1 MHFLKCSMHFNEL
14 IDSLLILILFSFKTT
29 LMSFNVKTSSTAAPA
44 RTSQNVGPYLLQKTL
59 GKGQTGLV
67 KLGVHYLTG
76 EKVAIKIVNREALS
90 ESVLMKVEREIA
102 IMKLIE
108 HPHVLRL
115 YDVYE
120 SRKYLYLIL
129 EHVAGGELFDYLV
142 KKGRLTPKEARKFF
156 RQIIS
161 ALDFCHSHM
170 ICHRDL
176 KPENLLLDDKMNIRV
191 ADFGMASLQVEG
203 SFLETSCGSPHYACP
218 EVIKGEK
225 YDGRKADVW
234 SCGVIL
240 YALLVGALPF
250 DDDNLRQLLEKVKKG
265 VFHIPHFVPAD
276 CQQLLRGMIEVDPNK
291 RLTLEDVSRH
301 SWVTQY
307 VNSEHTP
314 IHRRNRIPISS
325 NRCTTPS
332 TSIKRKNHP
341 PTSSS
346 IGTKA
351 ELELELPMVQVVQTT
366 IIPSEADI
374 DADVFAAMTSLGC
387 FKDRQ
392 RLIEALLNSKHNTE
406 KVIYFLLLDRKMRQ
420 PSYEDVED
428 AKQRSRSGSPDVPQ
442 KRVDRHRS
450 NGTNIGQSPNPN
462 AYRPGIIGQLAEGS
476 PLVPRRQLYSTNIS
490 NKTISANNTPSV
502 SPCSSPTVIKKDVF
516 AKITAFT
523 GVKSTVDVPTSQPIS
538 SSTQVTHI
546 HRHHRNTSTVSQNE
560 NILTT
565 QPSTQSMSITS
576 DQSYSSVNTE
586 TTNNNGTATYHP
598 SRRHHPPPPL
608 PPPPPQT
615 SEPIN
620 MELSP
625 SVISNNN
632 NNNNNSLLYTPPPNQ
647 ANTPQ
652 TPNNNQ
658 WRHKLNNLKQSFQS
672 VGTPRFHRRPKV
684 LLTESDSTNTSN
696 SSTQYG
702 TTPEATKKSLFHHII
717 DAMQEDHH
725 MIVVKDRPL
734 AAIKT
739 DLIHAF
745 LSTPDLVHNVLS
757 GTQYRCEY
765 RRPDRSSMFQR
776 NIRFHV
782 EICTVKSIDSSS
794 SDSYYVTFTL
804 ITGQARRFKKLC
816 EEIQAL
822 FLTSK
827 ERLAKQRR
835 PQPPPPQQQPQQQQQ
850 QQVNENRSITGGSNT
865 SNSSISFTTN
875 ITATNSLPSNPNT
888 PMTPRSNASFISSLF
903 GNTNSTYVKPPNVT
917 SPPHQQQQQQQQ
929 SSSSSISSLSST
941 SNVSLTNP
949 PSVVNSAGSPYSV
962 TSSINDE
969 STVEST
975 RLKLAHRLA
984 I

>member
-1 MHFLKCSMHFNEL
+1 MRSLCFTFIFLRSTF
-14 IDSLLILILFSFKTT
+14 
-29 LMSFNVKTSSTAAPA
+29 MSFNVKTSSTAAPA
-44 RTSQNVGPYLLQKTL
+44 RTSQNVGPYILQKTL

-307 VNSEHTP
+307 VNNEHTP
-314 IHRRNRIPISS
+314 IHRRTRLPLSS
-325 NRCTTPS
+325 NRCTPS
-332 TSIKRKNHP
+332 TTVKRKNLQP
-341 PTSSS
+341 PSSM
-346 IGTKA
+346 GTKT

-366 IIPSEADI
+366 IIPNEEDI

-420 PSYEDVED
+420 PSYEDAED
-428 AKQRSRSGSPDVPQ
+428 AKHRSRSADVPQ

-450 NGTNIGQSPNPN
+450 NGIGQSPNPN
-462 AYRPGIIGQLAEGS
+462 AHRPGIVSQLAEGS
-476 PLVPRRQLYSTNIS
+476 PLVPRRQLYSNIS

-502 SPCSSPTVIKKDVF
+502 SPCASPTVIKKDVF
-516 AKITAFT
+516 NKISTFT
-523 GVKSTVDVPTSQPIS
+523 TGKTSIESPTSHS
-538 SSTQVTHI
+538 SSTQGSHI

-560 NILTT
+560 NVLTT
-565 QPSTQSMSITS
+565 QPSAQSITLAS

-586 TTNNNGTATYHP
+586 ITANNGTSTYHP
-598 SRRHHPPPPL
+598 SRRNPPVQPT
-608 PPPPPQT
+608 PPPQHVPLAPQI
-615 SEPIN
+615 SEPMN
-620 MELSP
+620 KEPLS
-625 SVISNNN
+625 SVISNNNNN
-632 NNNNNSLLYTPPPNQ
+632 NNNNNSLLYTPPNQ
-647 ANTPQ
+647 INMPQ

-696 SSTQYG
+696 SPSQYG

-782 EICTVKSIDSSS
+782 EICTVKSIDPSTP
-794 SDSYYVTFTL
+794 DSYYVTFTL

-835 PQPPPPQQQPQQQQQ
+835 PQQQQQQ
-850 QQVNENRSITGGSNT
+850 QATNDSRSLAGGGNGHSI
-865 SNSSISFTTN
+865 NSSTVTN
-875 ITATNSLPSNPNT
+875 LPTNSTT

-903 GNTNSTYVKPPNVT
+903 GNTNSPYTKLNVT
-917 SPPHQQQQQQQQ
+917 STQPQQQPQQ

-949 PSVVNSAGSPYSV
+949 PSAVNSVGSPYSV
-962 TSSINDE
+962 TSSINDDP
-969 STVEST
+969 TVEST

>member
-1 MHFLKCSMHFNEL
+1 
-14 IDSLLILILFSFKTT
+14 
-29 LMSFNVKTSSTAAPA
+29 MSFNVKTSNTAAPP
-44 RTSQNVGPYLLQKTL
+44 RTSQYVGPYLLQKTL

-218 EVIKGEK
+218 EGEK

-265 VFHIPHFVPAD
+265 VFHIPHFVPVD

-314 IHRRNRIPISS
+314 IHRRNRVPISS
-325 NRCTTPS
+325 NRCTS
-332 TSIKRKNHP
+332 SSSIKRKTHHP
-341 PTSSS
+341 TS

-366 IIPSEADI
+366 IIPNEEDI

-420 PSYEDVED
+420 PSYDDVED

-450 NGTNIGQSPNPN
+450 NGTSTGQSPNPN
-462 AYRPGIIGQLAEGS
+462 ACRSGAVSQLAEGS
-476 PLVPRRQLYSTNIS
+476 PLVSRRQLYSNIS

-502 SPCSSPTVIKKDVF
+502 SPCSSPTIIKRDVF
-516 AKITAFT
+516 TKITALTT
-523 GVKSTVDVPTSQPIS
+523 GKTSTENQPTQIP
-538 SSTQVTHI
+538 QI

-565 QPSTQSMSITS
+565 QPSTQSITISS

-586 TTNNNGTATYHP
+586 TTINNGTKSSQP
-598 SRRHHPPPPL
+598 SRRQYPLPPPPPPL
-608 PPPPPQT
+608 PPLPLSIPQT
-615 SEPIN
+615 SESIN
-620 MELSP
+620 IELSP

-632 NNNNNSLLYTPPPNQ
+632 TNNNNSLIYTPPSQTNI
-647 ANTPQ
+647 PQ

-658 WRHKLNNLKQSFQS
+658 WRHKLNNLKQSFQN
-672 VGTPRFHRRPKV
+672 VGTPRFHRRPKI
-684 LLTESDSTNTSN
+684 LLNESDNSTTSN
-696 SSTQYG
+696 SPSQYG

-782 EICTVKSIDSSS
+782 EICTVKSMDSSS
-794 SDSYYVTFTL
+794 PDTYYVTFTL

-816 EEIQAL
+816 EEIQIL
-822 FLTSK
+822 FTTSK

-835 PQPPPPQQQPQQQQQ
+835 PQPQQQQQ
-850 QQVNENRSITGGSNT
+850 QQTNENRSITSGNYSTNT
-865 SNSSISFTTN
+865 A
-875 ITATNSLPSNPNT
+875 ATNPLPTNSNT
-888 PMTPRSNASFISSLF
+888 PMTPRSNVSFISSLF
-903 GNTNSTYVKPPNVT
+903 GNTTNSTNVKPNITPV
-917 SPPHQQQQQQQQ
+917 QQQQQQ

-941 SNVSLTNP
+941 SNISLANP
-949 PSVVNSAGSPYSV
+949 PTGVNPTTSPYSV
-962 TSSINDE
+962 TSSINDDP
-969 STVEST
+969 TVEST
-975 RLKLAHRLA
+975 RLKIAHRLA

>member
-1 MHFLKCSMHFNEL
+1 
-14 IDSLLILILFSFKTT
+14 
-29 LMSFNVKTSSTAAPA
+29 MSFNVKTSNTTTPP
-44 RTSQNVGPYLLQKTL
+44 RTSQYVGPYLLQKTL

-170 ICHRDL
+170 IWYVKNKKNFVYFIDLNFIFIYLSFVSHRDL

-265 VFHIPHFVPAD
+265 VFHIPHFVPVD

-307 VNSEHTP
+307 VNSEHMP
-314 IHRRNRIPISS
+314 IHRRNRIPISA
-325 NRCTTPS
+325 NRCIPPS
-332 TSIKRKNHP
+332 SSSIKRKTHHP
-341 PTSSS
+341 TS

-366 IIPSEADI
+366 IIPNEEDI

-420 PSYEDVED
+420 PSHEDIEE

-450 NGTNIGQSPNPN
+450 NGTSTGQSPNPN
-462 AYRPGIIGQLAEGS
+462 PHRSGIVGQLAEGS
-476 PLVPRRQLYSTNIS
+476 PLVSRRQLYSNIS

-502 SPCSSPTVIKKDVF
+502 SPCSSPTIIKKEVF
-516 AKITAFT
+516 TKITAFT
-523 GVKSTVDVPTSQPIS
+523 TGKTSVENP
-538 SSTQVTHI
+538 STQIQQI
-546 HRHHRNTSTVSQNE
+546 HRHHRNSSTVSQNE

-565 QPSTQSMSITS
+565 QPSTQLITLTS
-576 DQSYSSVNTE
+576 DQSYSSVTTE
-586 TTNNNGTATYHP
+586 TTINNSTKSSQP
-598 SRRHHPPPPL
+598 SRRHFPPPL
-608 PPPPPQT
+608 PQT
-615 SEPIN
+615 SESIN

-632 NNNNNSLLYTPPPNQ
+632 TNNNNSLIYTPPSQTNI
-647 ANTPQ
+647 PQ

-658 WRHKLNNLKQSFQS
+658 WRHKLNNLKQSFQN

-684 LLTESDSTNTSN
+684 LLNESDSSTTSN
-696 SSTQYG
+696 SPSQYG

-782 EICTVKSIDSSS
+782 EICTVKSIDSSTP
-794 SDSYYVTFTL
+794 DSYYVTFTL

-816 EEIQAL
+816 EEIQIL
-822 FLTSK
+822 FTTSK

-835 PQPPPPQQQPQQQQQ
+835 LQPQPQPQQQQQ
-850 QQVNENRSITGGSNT
+850 TNENRPIISGNYSTNT
-865 SNSSISFTTN
+865 
-875 ITATNSLPSNPNT
+875 TATNSLPTNSNT
-888 PMTPRSNASFISSLF
+888 PMTPRSNVSFISSLF
-903 GNTNSTYVKPPNVT
+903 GNPTNSTNVKPNTVPV
-917 SPPHQQQQQQQQ
+917 QQQQ

-941 SNVSLTNP
+941 SNISLTNP
-949 PSVVNSAGSPYSV
+949 PTGVNPTTSPYSV
-962 TSSINDE
+962 TSSINDDP
-969 STVEST
+969 TVEST
-975 RLKLAHRLA
+975 RLKIAHRLA

>member
-1 MHFLKCSMHFNEL
+1 
-14 IDSLLILILFSFKTT
+14 
-29 LMSFNVKTSSTAAPA
+29 MSFNAKTSGTVIPPRS
-44 RTSQNVGPYLLQKTL
+44 SQYVGPYLLQKTL

-67 KLGVHYLTG
+67 KLGVHYVTG
-76 EKVAIKIVNREALS
+76 DKVAIKIVNREALS
-90 ESVLMKVEREIA
+90 ESVLLKVEREIA

-108 HPHVLRL
+108 HPHVLRIH
-115 YDVYE
+115 DVYE

-203 SFLETSCGSPHYACP
+203 GFLETSCGSPHYACP

-265 VFHIPHFVPAD
+265 IFHIPHFVPVD
-276 CQQLLRGMIEVDPNK
+276 CQQLLRGMIEIDPNK

-301 SWVTQY
+301 PWVTQG
-307 VNSEHTP
+307 S
-314 IHRRNRIPISS
+314 
-325 NRCTTPS
+325 
-332 TSIKRKNHP
+332 
-341 PTSSS
+341 
-346 IGTKA
+346 KA
-351 ELELELPMVQVVQTT
+351 DLELELPMVQVVQTI
-366 IIPSEADI
+366 IIPKEEDI
-374 DADVFAAMTSLGC
+374 DTDVFAAMTSLGC

-392 RLIEALLNSKHNTE
+392 RLLEGLLNSN
-406 KVIYFLLLDRKMRQ
+406 
-420 PSYEDVED
+420 
-428 AKQRSRSGSPDVPQ
+428 
-442 KRVDRHRS
+442 
-450 NGTNIGQSPNPN
+450 
-462 AYRPGIIGQLAEGS
+462 
-476 PLVPRRQLYSTNIS
+476 

-502 SPCSSPTVIKKDVF
+502 SPCSSPTIVKKDVF
-516 AKITAFT
+516 SKITAFT
-523 GVKSTVDVPTSQPIS
+523 TGKTSVENQIS
-538 SSTQVTHI
+538 SVQTPPSTQHHI
-546 HRHHRNTSTVSQNE
+546 HRHHRNTSTVSQND

-565 QPSTQSMSITS
+565 QPSTQSIACNSIS
-576 DQSYSSVNTE
+576 DQSYASAIKDL
-586 TTNNNGTATYHP
+586 TTNNATIINNGTVTYHP
-598 SRRHHPPPPL
+598 TRQQSTSAST
-608 PPPPPQT
+608 T
-615 SEPIN
+615 SESMN

-625 SVISNNN
+625 SILSNNN
-632 NNNNNSLLYTPPPNQ
+632 NVNNNSNSSITSSSM
-647 ANTPQ
+647 
-652 TPNNNQ
+652 NNNQ
-658 WRHKLNNLKQSFQS
+658 WRHKLTNLKQSFQN

-684 LLTESDSTNTSN
+684 LLTESDSTTTSN
-696 SSTQYG
+696 SPSQYG

-734 AAIKT
+734 SAIKT

-765 RRPDRSSMFQR
+765 RRADRSSMFQR

-782 EICTVKSIDSSS
+782 EICTVKSNDSSAT
-794 SDSYYVTFTL
+794 DSYYVTFTL

-816 EEIQAL
+816 EEIQTL

-827 ERLAKQRR
+827 DRLAKQRR
-835 PQPPPPQQQPQQQQQ
+835 QT
-850 QQVNENRSITGGSNT
+850 NENRPINT
-865 SNSSISFTTN
+865 NTNSTTTT
-875 ITATNSLPSNPNT
+875 TATN
-888 PMTPRSNASFISSLF
+888 RSNASFISSLF
-903 GNTNSTYVKPPNVT
+903 GNTNSSYVKSNV
-917 SPPHQQQQQQQQ
+917 SQQQQQ
-929 SSSSSISSLSST
+929 SSSSSASSLSST
-941 SNVSLTNP
+941 SNISLTNP
-949 PSVVNSAGSPYSV
+949 PLP
-962 TSSINDE
+962 INDDPSAIE
-969 STVEST
+969 SN
-975 RLKLAHRLA
+975 RIKFAHRPA
-984 I
+984 V

>member
-1 MHFLKCSMHFNEL
+1 
-14 IDSLLILILFSFKTT
+14 
-29 LMSFNVKTSSTAAPA
+29 MSFNAKTSATAVP
-44 RTSQNVGPYLLQKTL
+44 RTSQYVGPYILQKTL

-67 KLGVHYLTG
+67 KLGVHYITG

-90 ESVLMKVEREIA
+90 ESVLLKVEREIA

-142 KKGRLTPKEARKFF
+142 RKSRLTPKEARKFF

-161 ALDFCHSHM
+161 ALDFCHCHM
-170 ICHRDL
+170 VCHRDL

-203 SFLETSCGSPHYACP
+203 GFLETSCGSPHYACP

-265 VFHIPHFVPAD
+265 IFHIPHFVPAD

-301 SWVTQY
+301 PWVTQG
-307 VNSEHTP
+307 SKTD
-314 IHRRNRIPISS
+314 
-325 NRCTTPS
+325 
-332 TSIKRKNHP
+332 
-341 PTSSS
+341 
-346 IGTKA
+346 
-351 ELELELPMVQVVQTT
+351 LELELPMAQVIQTT
-366 IIPSEADI
+366 IIPKEEDV
-374 DADVFAAMTSLGC
+374 DADVFAAMASLGC

-406 KVIYFLLLDRKMRQ
+406 KVIYFLLLDRKLRQ
-420 PSYEDVED
+420 PSHEDPDET
-428 AKQRSRSGSPDVPQ
+428 KQRSRSGSPDFPQ
-442 KRVDRHRS
+442 KRIDRQRS
-450 NGTNIGQSPNPN
+450 NDVQSPNSN
-462 AYRPGIIGQLAEGS
+462 RSGLVGQLTEGS
-476 PLVPRRQLYSTNIS
+476 PLVSRRQLYTNIS

-502 SPCSSPTVIKKDVF
+502 SPSSSPTITKKDVF
-516 AKITAFT
+516 SKITVFT
-523 GVKSTVDVPTSQPIS
+523 SGKNPIENPITSNQTPPSI
-538 SSTQVTHI
+538 QHHI
-546 HRHHRNTSTVSQNE
+546 HRHHRNTSTVSQND

-565 QPSTQSMSITS
+565 PPSTQSIASNSINEQTYKDS
-576 DQSYSSVNTE
+576 NII
-586 TTNNNGTATYHP
+586 NNGTIIHQIT
-598 SRRHHPPPPL
+598 RRNQQQQIPTI
-608 PPPPPQT
+608 T
-615 SEPIN
+615 SESMN
-620 MELSP
+620 METSSTTISSNTNTNTIITP
-625 SVISNNN
+625 SS
-632 NNNNNSLLYTPPPNQ
+632 
-647 ANTPQ
+647 
-652 TPNNNQ
+652 NNNQ
-658 WRHKLNNLKQSFQS
+658 WRHKLNNLKQSFQN
-672 VGTPRFHRRPKV
+672 VGTPRFHRRPKI
-684 LLTESDSTNTSN
+684 LLAESDSTTTSN
-696 SSTQYG
+696 SSSQYG

-734 AAIKT
+734 SIIRT

-757 GTQYRCEY
+757 STQYRCEY
-765 RRPDRSSMFQR
+765 RRADRSSMFQR

-782 EICTVKSIDSSS
+782 EICTVKSNDLLLP
-794 SDSYYVTFTL
+794 DTYYVTFTL

-816 EEIQAL
+816 EEIQTL
-822 FLTSK
+822 FLTNK
-827 ERLAKQRR
+827 DRLNKQR
-835 PQPPPPQQQPQQQQQ
+835 QQINDNIPM
-850 QQVNENRSITGGSNT
+850 NT
-865 SNSSISFTTN
+865 NNISTTTTTN
-875 ITATNSLPSNPNT
+875 RTNV
-888 PMTPRSNASFISSLF
+888 SFISSLF
-903 GNTNSTYVKPPNVT
+903 SNTNSSYVKKNV
-917 SPPHQQQQQQQQ
+917 SQQQQQQQQQQ
-929 SSSSSISSLSST
+929 SSSFASSISSTSNTPFTNSSLPMTDDSST
-941 SNVSLTNP
+941 IE
-949 PSVVNSAGSPYSV
+949 
-962 TSSINDE
+962 SI
-969 STVEST
+969 

>member
-1 MHFLKCSMHFNEL
+1 
-14 IDSLLILILFSFKTT
+14 
-29 LMSFNVKTSSTAAPA
+29 MSFNVKSSTNTGPP
-44 RTSQNVGPYLLQKTL
+44 RTSQYVGPYLLQKTL

-276 CQQLLRGMIEVDPNK
+276 CQQLLRGMIEIDPHK
-291 RLTLEDVSRH
+291 RLKLEDVSRH
-301 SWVTQY
+301 PWVTQY
-307 VNSEHTP
+307 VNGGDQTP
-314 IHRRNRIPISS
+314 IPRRHRLPLSS
-325 NRCTTPS
+325 NRCPS
-332 TSIKRKNHP
+332 TSSSSSVKRKTPPHP
-341 PTSSS
+341 SSSS
-346 IGTKA
+346 IGSKA

-366 IIPSEADI
+366 IIPCEEEI
-374 DADVFAAMTSLGC
+374 DPDVFAAMTSLGC

-420 PSYEDVED
+420 PSYDD
-428 AKQRSRSGSPDVPQ
+428 AEETKHRSRSGSPDVPQ

-450 NGTNIGQSPNPN
+450 NGVAQSPNPN
-462 AYRPGIIGQLAEGS
+462 GYRPNLVGQLTEGS
-476 PLVPRRQLYSTNIS
+476 PLVPRRQLYSNLN

-502 SPCSSPTVIKKDVF
+502 SPCASPTVLKKDLLS
-516 AKITAFT
+516 KIHSLTNND
-523 GVKSTVDVPTSQPIS
+523 KPSRDVGTPVLPAHQ
-538 SSTQVTHI
+538 I
-546 HRHHRNTSTVSQNE
+546 HRQHRNTSTVSQNE
-560 NILTT
+560 NLLVT
-565 QPSTQSMSITS
+565 QPSTQSIGLTS
-576 DQSYSSVNTE
+576 EQSYSSVNTE
-586 TTNNNGTATYHP
+586 NFLPNGPTTRYQPSTPNRETNPLEYSPSINTTN
-598 SRRHHPPPPL
+598 
-608 PPPPPQT
+608 
-615 SEPIN
+615 
-620 MELSP
+620 SP
-625 SVISNNN
+625 S
-632 NNNNNSLLYTPPPNQ
+632 TPS
-647 ANTPQ
+647 
-652 TPNNNQ
+652 NNQ
-658 WRHKLNNLKQSFQS
+658 WRHKLNNLKQSFQN
-672 VGTPRFHRRPKV
+672 VGTPRFHRRPK
-684 LLTESDSTNTSN
+684 LLINENDNSFTSN
-696 SSTQYG
+696 SPSQYG

-734 AAIKT
+734 SAIKT

-757 GTQYRCEY
+757 GTQFRCEY
-765 RRPDRSSMFQR
+765 RRADRSSMFQR

-782 EICTVKSIDSSS
+782 EICTVKSLEPAAVDT
-794 SDSYYVTFTL
+794 YYVTFTL

-816 EEIQAL
+816 EEIQSL

-827 ERLAKQRR
+827 ERLAKQRQT
-835 PQPPPPQQQPQQQQQ
+835 PT
-850 QQVNENRSITGGSNT
+850 NTNR
-865 SNSSISFTTN
+865 TN
-875 ITATNSLPSNPNT
+875 G
-888 PMTPRSNASFISSLF
+888 SFISSLF
-903 GNTNSTYVKPPNVT
+903 NNNNNSPYSTKSSVNTNPN
-917 SPPHQQQQQQQQ
+917 QQQQQ

-949 PSVVNSAGSPYSV
+949 SSSSGGGGGGAGGDRG
-962 TSSINDE
+962 TRSIIDDP
-969 STVEST
+969 TMEST
-975 RLKLAHRLA
+975 RLKFAQRLA

>member
-1 MHFLKCSMHFNEL
+1 
-14 IDSLLILILFSFKTT
+14 
-29 LMSFNVKTSSTAAPA
+29 MSFNVKSSNTTAPP
-44 RTSQNVGPYLLQKTL
+44 RSSQYVGPYLLQKTL

-265 VFHIPHFVPAD
+265 VFHIPHFVPVD

-291 RLTLEDVSRH
+291 RLKLEDVSRH

-307 VNSEHTP
+307 VTSEHTP

-325 NRCTTPS
+325 NRCTS
-332 TSIKRKNHP
+332 SSSIKRKTQHP
-341 PTSSS
+341 SPMFVKSY
-346 IGTKA
+346 IVFKGTKA

-366 IIPSEADI
+366 IIPTEEDI

-406 KVIYFLLLDRKMRQ
+406 KVIYFLLLDRKLRQ

-450 NGTNIGQSPNPN
+450 NGTNPGQSPNPN
-462 AYRPGIIGQLAEGS
+462 THRSGIVGQLAEGS
-476 PLVPRRQLYSTNIS
+476 PLVPRRQLYSNIS
-490 NKTISANNTPSV
+490 NKTISANNTPSI
-502 SPCSSPTVIKKDVF
+502 SPCSSPTITKKDVF
-516 AKITAFT
+516 NKITAFT
-523 GVKSTVDVPTSQPIS
+523 SGKPSVESPPPINPAP
-538 SSTQVTHI
+538 QI

-565 QPSTQSMSITS
+565 QPSTQSIAISS

-586 TTNNNGTATYHP
+586 AAISNGSRSSQP
-598 SRRHHPPPPL
+598 SRRQYAPPPV
-608 PPPPPQT
+608 PQT
-615 SEPIN
+615 PESSNI
-620 MELSP
+620 ELP
-625 SVISNNN
+625 ASVLSNNN
-632 NNNNNSLLYTPPPNQ
+632 SNNNNSLIYTPPSQSNL
-647 ANTPQ
+647 AQ

-658 WRHKLNNLKQSFQS
+658 WRHKLNNLKQSFQN
-672 VGTPRFHRRPKV
+672 VGTPRFHRRPKI
-684 LLTESDSTNTSN
+684 LLNESDSSTTSN
-696 SSTQYG
+696 SPSQYG

-782 EICTVKSIDSSS
+782 EICTVKSMDSSS
-794 SDSYYVTFTL
+794 PDTYYVTFTL

-816 EEIQAL
+816 EEIQTL
-822 FLTSK
+822 FTTSK

-835 PQPPPPQQQPQQQQQ
+835 PQQINDTRPA
-850 QQVNENRSITGGSNT
+850 T
-865 SNSSISFTTN
+865 SNSGSYSVN
-875 ITATNSLPSNPNT
+875 TATINTLPTNSNM
-888 PMTPRSNASFISSLF
+888 PMIVRPNASFISSLF
-903 GNTNSTYVKPPNVT
+903 GNTNSPNVKPTVT
-917 SPPHQQQQQQQQ
+917 SVQQQQ

-949 PSVVNSAGSPYSV
+949 PPGVNNSPYSV
-962 TSSINDE
+962 TSSINDD

>member
-1 MHFLKCSMHFNEL
+1 
-14 IDSLLILILFSFKTT
+14 
-29 LMSFNVKTSSTAAPA
+29 MSFNAKTSGTVIPPRS
-44 RTSQNVGPYLLQKTL
+44 SQYVGPYLLQKTL

-67 KLGVHYLTG
+67 KLGVHYVTG
-76 EKVAIKIVNREALS
+76 DKVAIKIVNREALS
-90 ESVLMKVEREIA
+90 ESVLLKVEREIA

-108 HPHVLRL
+108 HPHVLRIH
-115 YDVYE
+115 DVYE

-203 SFLETSCGSPHYACP
+203 GFLETSCGSPHYACP

-265 VFHIPHFVPAD
+265 IFHIPHFVPVD
-276 CQQLLRGMIEVDPNK
+276 CQQLLRGMIEIDPNK

-301 SWVTQY
+301 PWVTQG
-307 VNSEHTP
+307 S
-314 IHRRNRIPISS
+314 
-325 NRCTTPS
+325 
-332 TSIKRKNHP
+332 
-341 PTSSS
+341 
-346 IGTKA
+346 KA
-351 ELELELPMVQVVQTT
+351 DLELELPMVQVVQTI
-366 IIPSEADI
+366 IIPKEEDI
-374 DADVFAAMTSLGC
+374 DTDVFAAMTSLGC

-392 RLIEALLNSKHNTE
+392 RLLEGLLNSKHNTE
-406 KVIYFLLLDRKMRQ
+406 KVIYFLLLDRKLRQ
-420 PSYEDVED
+420 PTVDD
-428 AKQRSRSGSPDVPQ
+428 TDDTKQRSRSGSPDVPL
-442 KRVDRHRS
+442 KRVDRQRS
-450 NGTNIGQSPNPN
+450 NGQIPNSSG
-462 AYRPGIIGQLAEGS
+462 YRTSTIGQLTEGS
-476 PLVPRRQLYSTNIS
+476 PLVSRRKLYSNVS

-502 SPCSSPTVIKKDVF
+502 SPCSSPTIVKKDVF
-516 AKITAFT
+516 SKITAFT
-523 GVKSTVDVPTSQPIS
+523 TGKTSVENQIS
-538 SSTQVTHI
+538 SVQTPPSTQHHI
-546 HRHHRNTSTVSQNE
+546 HRHHRNTSTVSQND

-565 QPSTQSMSITS
+565 QPSTQSIACNSIS
-576 DQSYSSVNTE
+576 DQSYASAIKDL
-586 TTNNNGTATYHP
+586 TTNNATIINNGTVTYHP
-598 SRRHHPPPPL
+598 TRQQSTSAST
-608 PPPPPQT
+608 T
-615 SEPIN
+615 SESMN

-625 SVISNNN
+625 SILSNNN
-632 NNNNNSLLYTPPPNQ
+632 NVNNNSNSSITSSSM
-647 ANTPQ
+647 
-652 TPNNNQ
+652 NNNQ
-658 WRHKLNNLKQSFQS
+658 WRHKLTNLKQSFQN

-684 LLTESDSTNTSN
+684 LLTESDSTTTSN
-696 SSTQYG
+696 SPSQYG

-734 AAIKT
+734 SAIKT

-765 RRPDRSSMFQR
+765 RRADRSSMFQR

-782 EICTVKSIDSSS
+782 EICTVKSNDSSAT
-794 SDSYYVTFTL
+794 DSYYVTFTL

-816 EEIQAL
+816 EEIQTL

-827 ERLAKQRR
+827 DRLAKQRR
-835 PQPPPPQQQPQQQQQ
+835 QT
-850 QQVNENRSITGGSNT
+850 NENRPINT
-865 SNSSISFTTN
+865 NTNSTTTT
-875 ITATNSLPSNPNT
+875 TATN
-888 PMTPRSNASFISSLF
+888 RSNASFISSLF
-903 GNTNSTYVKPPNVT
+903 GNTNSSYVKSNV
-917 SPPHQQQQQQQQ
+917 SQQQQQ
-929 SSSSSISSLSST
+929 SSSSSASSLSST
-941 SNVSLTNP
+941 SNISLTNP
-949 PSVVNSAGSPYSV
+949 PLP
-962 TSSINDE
+962 INDDPSAIE
-969 STVEST
+969 SN
-975 RLKLAHRLA
+975 RIKFAHRPA
-984 I
+984 V